1 MSLLKLWSKEP
12 KSSSRIKGHGIVGSY
27 SNSMLAH
34 SNVRQ
39 FRIDINEPHS
49 VWKPDECITGE
60 TVIDI
65 KKSITN
71 VAIKLSLVCE
81 VRVKTGN
88 SPTSKNRRVEKILEK
103 STFLYGQEHIK
114 AAPSTAEKKPSIDK
128 STVLNGLSKGEHRFP
143 FRIKIPRGKG
153 MLSSIKFERGS
164 ITYFLIC
171 TLESLNNVNALKKPE
186 ARCERE
192 FSVIVP
198 LDVSRLPKQKT
209 KTVVLQSAS
218 MVQNKKGK
226 SSEDASSSYTQ
237 LTHKSNNS
245 NSSGS
250 TITSKTSAPPIK
262 TVTISVDIPH
272 AGFVIGETIPID
284 VKIEHYK
291 PFYHPAGLTTTLVRI
306 CRVGGA
312 GKDDPMETFRKDICQ
327 SISPI
332 YINPETLQFQP
343 RIHLKVP
350 LDAFSTL
357 TSVSKFFS
365 FQYYIEVMVN
375 LSKKNVVYTESNR
388 IVGTPVEEQNG
399 SGVENNINRI
409 QRKMLRMVNPETL
422 ENDSEGYESSIFFK
436 DMVNVE
442 KLKRLRNVTGMSIET
457 VIGTTRSEQHQQ
469 QHQQYD
475 TNLPRQPASTTAQN
489 LVPDLRDWLSPLN
502 AYECDDVPVPKYSPN
517 DRVNVPSD
525 DKQELEQK
533 RLQQLESD
541 PPPCDD
547 Y

>member
-1 MSLLKLWSKEP
+1 MSLLRLCNKEP
-12 KSSSRIKGHGIVGSY
+12 KVSSKIKGHGIVGNY
-27 SNSMLAH
+27 GNGMLAH
-34 SNVRQ
+34 NNVKQ
-39 FRIDINEPHS
+39 FLININEPHR
-49 VWKPDECITGE
+49 VWKPNESITGE
-60 TVIDI
+60 AVIDI
-65 KKSITN
+65 KKDVTN
-71 VAIKLSLVCE
+71 VAIKISLVCE
-81 VRVKTGN
+81 IRVKTGN
-88 SPTSKNRRVEKILEK
+88 SPTSKNKRVERILEK
-103 STFLYGQEHIK
+103 STFLYGQDYIK
-114 AAPSTAEKKPSIDK
+114 TESSTKEKKPPVDK
-128 STVLNGLSKGEHRFP
+128 SSVLNGLSKGEHRFP

-153 MLSSIKFERGS
+153 MFSSIKFERGS
-164 ITYFLIC
+164 ITYYLTC
-171 TLESLNNVNALKKPE
+171 NLESLNNANVLKKPE
-186 ARCERE
+186 AKCERE

-198 LDVSRLPKQKT
+198 LDVSRLPRPKT

-218 MVQNKKGK
+218 MVQSKRGK
-226 SSEDASSSYTQ
+226 STEDASSSYTQ
-237 LTHKSNNS
+237 LTQKSNAS

-250 TITSKTSAPPIK
+250 SINSKISPPLSK
-262 TVTISVDIPH
+262 TVTISVDIPQ
-272 AGFVIGETIPID
+272 AGFVIGEIVPID
-284 VKIEHYK
+284 VKIDHYK
-291 PFYHPAGLTTTLVRI
+291 PFYAPVGLTTTLVRI

-327 SISPI
+327 SISPV
-332 YINPETLQFQP
+332 YINPETLQFQS
-343 RIHLKVP
+343 RVYLKVP

-357 TSVSKFFS
+357 TTVSRFFS

-388 IVGTPVEEQNG
+388 IIGTPIEEQSG

-457 VIGTTRSEQHQQ
+457 VIGTTRSEQQR
-469 QHQQYD
+469 YD
-475 TNLPRQPASTTAQN
+475 TSVTRQPSTITPQGSA
-489 LVPDLRDWLSPLN
+489 PDLRDWLAPLN
-502 AYECDDVPVPKYSPN
+502 AYEYDGVPVPKYSPN
-517 DRVNVPSD
+517 YKINVPSE